1 MSDEPGTEQPLMPAE
16 LAMAGNG
23 DEPEVRSLTTF
34 ERVTRSTAFWIGTAL
49 LAMVIIFGVISPN
62 NAFLRPSNLLTI
74 GLNAAQIMILA
85 VGMTYLIGAGQL
97 DLSIGSNLILCS
109 VFSAQA
115 VVGLAGSPQEVASGE
130 YPNLVLATVVAVGV
144 ALLTG
149 ATFGLI
155 NGLLVTRLRIT
166 SFIVTLATGGIGLG
180 IALVRTGGGNVANI
194 PRDLQLSFGSAKFL
208 DLVPYPLIVAAI
220 VAAILWAVMRLTGF
234 GLRTVAIGSSPE
246 AAVRA
251 GVAVDRHLVKLFLLM
266 GLLVGV
272 AGLLD
277 VTRFATTN
285 VAGHQ
290 TDALA
295 AIAAVVIG
303 GSSLF
308 GGVASVGGTILGTL
322 IPVSLATGL
331 VIMRVESFYQL
342 IAVGIIL
349 ILAVYWDQRRRTGMS

>member
-1 MSDEPGTEQPLMPAE
+1 MSDQPMPRVMDPSESGAD
-16 LAMAGNG
+16 A
-23 DEPEVRSLTTF
+23 EPEIRQPTTF
-34 ERVTRSTAFWIGTAL
+34 ERLTRSTAFWIGTAL
-49 LAMVIIFGVISPN
+49 LGMVIVFGLISPEH
-62 NAFLRPSNLLTI
+62 AFLRPSNLLTI

-115 VVGLAGSPQEVASGE
+115 IVGLAGSPEQVASGE
-130 YPNLVLATVVAVGV
+130 YPTLPLAIVAGVLV

-149 ATFGLI
+149 GIFGLV
-155 NGLLVTRLRIT
+155 NALLVTRLRIT

-194 PRDLQLSFGSAKFL
+194 PRGLQLSFGSAKL
-208 DLVPYPLIVAAI
+208 WDLVPVPLIVAVVIAGF
-220 VAAILWAVMRLTGF
+220 LWAVMRLTGF
-234 GLRTVAIGSSPE
+234 GLRTVAIGSSRE

-251 GVAVDRHLVKLFLLM
+251 GVGVDRHLVKLFVMM
-266 GLLVGV
+266 GLLVGI

-322 IPVSLATGL
+322 IPVTLATGL

-349 ILAVYWDQRRRTGMS
+349 ILAVYWDQRRRSGLS